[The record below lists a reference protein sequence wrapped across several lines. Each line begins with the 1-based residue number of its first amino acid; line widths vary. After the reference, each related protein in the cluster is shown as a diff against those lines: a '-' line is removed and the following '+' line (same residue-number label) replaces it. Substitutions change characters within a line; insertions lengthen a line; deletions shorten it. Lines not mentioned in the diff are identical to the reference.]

1 MHTPTIVKKFWP
13 FQIHRKK
20 LALFTSGLVLILL
33 VSSYGLLKRYYRNA
47 AAGRLQN
54 HTVPVDNHL
63 VGFIANVIVDKRFM
77 ENICD
82 ELDIESCAP
91 R

>member
-1 MHTPTIVKKFWP
+1 M
-13 FQIHRKK
+13 
-20 LALFTSGLVLILL
+20 FTSGLVFILL
-33 VSSYGLLKRYYRNA
+33 VSSYGLFKRYYRNA
-47 AAGRLQN
+47 TGRLQN
-54 HTVPVDNHL
+54 HTVLVDNHL
-63 VGFIANVIVDKRFM
+63 VGFIANVIADKRFM

>member
-1 MHTPTIVKKFWP
+1 M
-13 FQIHRKK
+13 
-20 LALFTSGLVLILL
+20 FTSGLVLILL

-54 HTVPVDNHL
+54 HTVLVDNHL

-82 ELDIESCAP
+82 ELDIESCAL